1 MKLKLLATLALSVC
15 CFASFAACG
24 RGGGNGDETDPEL
37 PDRDETLAENYDF
50 GDPSAWAGE
59 KLQRADLGDCTF
71 DVFPEDHR
79 YDWGQS
85 ILYDSQEKIY
95 KMWWCRHSRYDSI
108 WYAESDD
115 LKNWHSLQKVLV
127 VEPGQDTTWLKMHV
141 GKPAVIKV
149 QNGGGYEYPMYFEAP
164 ATLKKNGSIE
174 YNNNV
179 FYATSS
185 DGKSWNIWDNGT
197 GEPYPI
203 IRMSDEE
210 IALSNQQSADR
221 GDSYGYYGFGQPS
234 ITQKDGVFYI
244 YYTHSLINDFMYVA
258 TSTDGIHFGDHK
270 QVFNRA
276 ACGVK
281 YNTLLDKFMFTWT
294 YENKV
299 YYMESDDG
307 ITFEYANMTE
317 AMERGA
323 ETISIGRSKVRGY
336 SDFVSDENGHVTT
349 HTAYCAYM
357 EGVDPGN
364 GQDFRLRADTWDIH
378 LQAVNVKEFA
388 NRTMVL
394 PNGRIRNKE
403 TAELYTNKEFVY
415 QTKSDTL
422 NKAQGEK
429 AVLNAKK
436 DAFYDGAT
444 ELTIDRVSYADY
456 AVPGDISAC
465 AYAKYTDGYLY
476 LLVCVQDETDDESDW
491 ICIMLDEVH
500 DGSSKNG
507 VTKIDFER
515 GKKQAVFTDHDGAP
529 VSGECDYRRVEG
541 GYRLE
546 LKVPWRTD
554 CAKAGNAIGF
564 DCYVYNNYA
573 SEEFKTRISYNE
585 SLLYYSQRSVNTLGE
600 LRFS

>member
-1 MKLKLLATLALSVC
+1 MKLKFLAALALSAC
-15 CFASFAACG
+15 CFAAFAGCG
-24 RGGGNGDETDPEL
+24 AGGDNGGET
-37 PDRDETLAENYDF
+37 PDDVDKTLAENYDF
-50 GDPSAWAGE
+50 GDPAAWAGT
-59 KLQRADLGDCTF
+59 KLQRADLGDCAF

-85 ILYDSQEKIY
+85 ILYDSQEQVY

-108 WYAESDD
+108 WYAESQDM
-115 LKNWHSLQKVLV
+115 KNWHSLQKVLV
-127 VEPGQDTTWLKMHV
+127 VEPGHDTAWIKMHV

-149 QNGGGYEYPMYFEAP
+149 QSGGGYEYRMYFEAP
-164 ATLKKNGSIE
+164 ATLKKGGSIE

-203 IRMSDEE
+203 IRMSDEQIE
-210 IALSNQQSADR
+210 LSNQQSADR

-234 ITQKDGVFYI
+234 ITEKDGVYYI

-258 TSTDGIHFGDHK
+258 TSTDGIHFDNHK

-276 ACGVK
+276 SCGVK
-281 YNTLLDKFMFTWT
+281 YNTLLEKFMFTWT
-294 YENKV
+294 YDNKV

-307 ITFEYANMTE
+307 LTFEYANMTE
-317 AMERGA
+317 AMEHDA

-336 SDFVSDENGHVTT
+336 SDFVSDEKGHVTT

-378 LQAVNVKEFA
+378 LQAVNVKEYA

-403 TAELYTNKEFVY
+403 TAEHYTNKEFVY
-415 QTKSDTL
+415 ATKTDDIV
-422 NKAQGEK
+422 KAQSEK
-429 AVLNAKK
+429 ETLDGMK
-436 DAFYDGAT
+436 DAFYDGAS
-444 ELTIDRVSYADY
+444 ELEIDRVSYSDY
-456 AVPGDISAC
+456 AVPGQIAAT

-476 LLVCVQDETDDESDW
+476 LLVCVQDETDDESDR
-491 ICIMLDEVH
+491 ISIMFDEVH
-500 DGSSKNG
+500 DGSSLDG
-507 VTKIDFER
+507 VTKVEFER
-515 GKKQAVFTDHDGAP
+515 GNKQAVFTDDA
-529 VSGECDYRRVEG
+529 GETLAGESDYRRVEG

-546 LKVPWRTD
+546 LKLPWRTD
-554 CAKAGNAIGF
+554 GAKTGKKIGF

-573 SEEFKTRISYNE
+573 SEEFKSRICYNE
-585 SLLYYSQRSVNTLGE
+585 SLLYNWQRSTETLGE
-600 LRFS
+600 LSLI